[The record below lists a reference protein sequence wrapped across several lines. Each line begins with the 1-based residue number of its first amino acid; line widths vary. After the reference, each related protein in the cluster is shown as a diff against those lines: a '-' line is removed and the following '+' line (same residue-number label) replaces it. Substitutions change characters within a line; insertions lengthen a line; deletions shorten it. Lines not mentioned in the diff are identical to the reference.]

1 MNFLREFLEMNK
13 LLYILGFALLILICF
28 LVYKVW
34 AIFGVW
40 TLIWTGL
47 VAAIS
52 QTVLKEMIGSK
63 KVTADGVMFNPKEMP
78 KLGSIAINLLLSYY
92 LLTILNNT
100 ELSDFDRGFGNY
112 YIGIFALGPN
122 LYALFTLFRDRN
134 DFVNITQD
142 NVQFKNNNETGEILL
157 SSIIDAKIQGK
168 DLELNMNN
176 ETSFV
181 IKTSEMNINNKD
193 LTDIL
198 SEINS
203 RLVQIVWFGAP
214 KFLN

>member
-1 MNFLREFLEMNK
+1 MNK

-92 LLTILNNT
+92 LITILNNT

-203 RLVQIVWFGAP
+203 RLVQIV
-214 KFLN
+214 

>member
-1 MNFLREFLEMNK
+1 MNK

-203 RLVQIVWFGAP
+203 RLVQIV
-214 KFLN
+214 

>member
-1 MNFLREFLEMNK
+1 MNK

-198 SEINS
+198 SEIKS
-203 RLVQIVWFGAP
+203 RLVQIV
-214 KFLN
+214 

>member
-198 SEINS
+198 SEIKS

>member
-1 MNFLREFLEMNK
+1 MNK

-100 ELSDFDRGFGNY
+100 ELSDFDRGFCNY

-181 IKTSEMNINNKD
+181 IKTSEMNINNKA

-198 SEINS
+198 SEIKS
-203 RLVQIVWFGAP
+203 RLVQIV
-214 KFLN
+214 

>member
-1 MNFLREFLEMNK
+1 MNK
-13 LLYILGFALLILICF
+13 LAYLLGFALLTLFCF

-34 AIFGVW
+34 SIFGVW

-63 KVTADGVMFNPKEMP
+63 QVTTDGVMFNPKETP
-78 KLGSIAINLLLSYY
+78 KLASIAINLLLGYY
-92 LLTILNNT
+92 LFTILSNT
-100 ELSDFDRGFGNY
+100 ELSDFDRNFGNG
-112 YIGIFALGPN
+112 YIGIFAIVPN
-122 LYALFTLFRDRN
+122 FYALFTLFRDRN
-134 DFVNITQD
+134 DFVFINQN
-142 NVQFKNNNETGEILL
+142 NVQFKNNDETGEIPF
-157 SSIIDAKIQGK
+157 STIGDVKIQGK
-168 DLELNMNN
+168 DLELIMNN

-198 SEINS
+198 SEIKV
-203 RLVQIVWFGAP
+203 RLVQTA
-214 KFLN
+214 

>member
-1 MNFLREFLEMNK
+1 MNK

-92 LLTILNNT
+92 LITILNNT

-198 SEINS
+198 SEIKS
-203 RLVQIVWFGAP
+203 RLVQIV
-214 KFLN
+214 

>member
-1 MNFLREFLEMNK
+1 MNK

-92 LLTILNNT
+92 LITILNNT

-142 NVQFKNNNETGEILL
+142 NVQFRNNNETGEILL

-203 RLVQIVWFGAP
+203 RLVQIV
-214 KFLN
+214 

>member
-1 MNFLREFLEMNK
+1 MNK

-181 IKTSEMNINNKD
+181 IKTSKMNINNKD

-198 SEINS
+198 SEIKS
-203 RLVQIVWFGAP
+203 RLVQIV
-214 KFLN
+214 

>member
-1 MNFLREFLEMNK
+1 MNK

-100 ELSDFDRGFGNY
+100 ELSDFERGFGNY

-198 SEINS
+198 SEIKS
-203 RLVQIVWFGAP
+203 RLVQIV
-214 KFLN
+214 

>member
-1 MNFLREFLEMNK
+1 M
-13 LLYILGFALLILICF
+13 
-28 LVYKVW
+28 
-34 AIFGVW
+34 
-40 TLIWTGL
+40 
-47 VAAIS
+47 
-52 QTVLKEMIGSK
+52 
-63 KVTADGVMFNPKEMP
+63 
-78 KLGSIAINLLLSYY
+78 
-92 LLTILNNT
+92 
-100 ELSDFDRGFGNY
+100 
-112 YIGIFALGPN
+112 
-122 LYALFTLFRDRN
+122 YALFTLFRDRN

-198 SEINS
+198 SEIKS
-203 RLVQIVWFGAP
+203 RLVQIV
-214 KFLN
+214 

>member
-1 MNFLREFLEMNK
+1 MNK

-168 DLELNMNN
+168 NLELNMNN

-198 SEINS
+198 SEIKS
-203 RLVQIVWFGAP
+203 RLVQIV
-214 KFLN
+214 